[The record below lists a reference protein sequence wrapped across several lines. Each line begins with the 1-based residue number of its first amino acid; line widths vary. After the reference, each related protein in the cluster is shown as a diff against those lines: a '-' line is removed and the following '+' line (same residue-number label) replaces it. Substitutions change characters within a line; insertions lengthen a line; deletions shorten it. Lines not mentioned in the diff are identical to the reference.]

1 MTSEERD
8 VEENETAQG
17 EDMASGEGQPRGQ
30 RQPSRGGDPRQKP
43 DARKGAPGAPSGAE
57 GEDDD
62 EGEDQ
67 NRPQRERRERRKN
80 FSNARELMTEELRMR
95 AEESS
100 ERLRACLTGSI
111 IVKLRERG
119 EKYLFDWS
127 STQPR
132 AEVTDQTTGD
142 CVITLS
148 ENNLLRVATGELN
161 PQIGML
167 SDKIAV
173 EGKLSLAVYFFNL
186 IAPLSP
192 H

>member
-1 MTSEERD
+1 MASEER
-8 VEENETAQG
+8 ELEQNETAKDD
-17 EDMASGEGQPRGQ
+17 DMAGGEAQPRGQ
-30 RQPSRGGDPRQKP
+30 RAPSRGGDSRQKP
-43 DARKGAPGAPSGAE
+43 EMRKAAQGQDAE
-57 GEDDD
+57 TEDDAED
-62 EGEDQ
+62 EDQ

-80 FSNARELMTEELRMR
+80 FSNARELMTDELRLR

-132 AEVTDQTTGD
+132 AEATDQTTGD

-148 ENNLLRVATGELN
+148 ENNLLRIATGELN

-167 SDKIAV
+167 SDKISV
-173 EGKLSLAVYFFNL
+173 EGKLSLAIYFFNL
-186 IAPLSP
+186 IAPLSQ